1 MQQTV
6 TNLIQQLT
14 RYYKTYKITINLV
27 GAQSLAPLAIAV
39 NGSQDMRNSY

>member
-14 RYYKTYKITINLV
+14 RYYKTYKITINL
-27 GAQSLAPLAIAV
+27 GAQGFAPLAIAV